1 MADLTVRGAGVF
13 GLSIAW
19 VAMQRG
25 ARVCV
30 VDPFGPGAG
39 ASGGL
44 VGALQPHTPDPWN
57 EKKQFQLESLLM
69 AKEFWAGVE
78 AASGLSTGYGQVG
91 RIVPLASEREVDLA
105 RARAEHARDRWGP
118 GLIWEVVERGDMPPS
133 PTGLY
138 LHDTLSAILNPR
150 LAGASLAGAIRE
162 GGGRIVTEA
171 NETTPTIW
179 ATGWRGLLDLS
190 TQFDRPIGNGVKGQA
205 ALLANDAAGQ
215 PQIYAEGLHLIP
227 HLNGTFAIGS
237 TSEREFDAP
246 DTTDAQLDDLIARA
260 RRMVPALADAPVL
273 DRWAGVRPRAKSR
286 APLFGP
292 WPGRAGHFIANGGFK
307 IGFGMAP
314 KVAEV
319 MVDLVLEGRDAIPAE
334 FHTDA
339 MLGAG
344 PPRQEPEK

>member
-1 MADLTVRGAGVF
+1 MADLTVRGAGIF
-13 GLSIAW
+13 GLCIAW
-19 VAMQRG
+19 VALRRG
-25 ARVCV
+25 ARVIV
-30 VDPFGPGAG
+30 VDPSGPGAG

-69 AKEFWAGVE
+69 AKGFWDEVE

-91 RIVPLASEREVDLA
+91 RIMPLKTEREVELA
-105 RARAEHARDRWGP
+105 RARKAHAKERWGP
-118 GLIWEVVERGDMPPS
+118 DLTWEVVERGDMPPS

-150 LAGASLAGAIRE
+150 RATASLAGAIRAK
-162 GGGRIVTEA
+162 GGKIVPEATE
-171 NETTPTIW
+171 TMPTIW
-179 ATGWRGLLDLS
+179 ATGWRGLLELS
-190 TQFDRPIGNGVKGQA
+190 TELDRPIGNGVKGQA
-205 ALLANDAAGQ
+205 ALLDYNGAGQ
-215 PQIYAEGLHLIP
+215 PQVYTEGLHLIA
-227 HLNGTFAIGS
+227 HLDGTFAVGS
-237 TSEREFDAP
+237 TSERGFDAP
-246 DTTDAQLDDLIARA
+246 ETTDAQLADLIAHA
-260 RRMVPALADAPVL
+260 RRLVPALAEAPVL

-286 APLFGP
+286 APLLGP

-319 MVDLVLEGRDAIPAE
+319 MVDLVLEGRDAIPSA